1 MKDIYWVQHDDHPR
15 LAIVARPRGNDWL
28 EDDLGNLKRGGIEV
42 LVSLL
47 VPEEAVEYG
56 LAAEGEI
63 AESLGIQFI
72 PYPIRDSTTPTDIEN
87 FRRLV
92 AQLADAVQAGNHVGV
107 HCRGCI
113 GRSVVLTAAVLA
125 HLGFEAAD
133 ALALIEEARGCPVPE
148 TREQKN
154 WILKFEP
161 VR

>member
-1 MKDIYWVQHDDHPR
+1 MKDIYWIQHDDHPR
-15 LAIVARPRGNDWL
+15 LAIVARPRGNDGL
-28 EDDLGNLKRGGIEV
+28 EDDLANLKRGRIEV

-47 VPEEAVEYG
+47 VPDEVVDYG
-56 LAAEGEI
+56 LGAEGEI
-63 AESLGIQFI
+63 AERLGIQFVS
-72 PYPIRDSTTPTDIEN
+72 YPVPDSTTPADIDS
-87 FRRLV
+87 FRLLV
-92 AQLADAVQAGNHVGV
+92 AQLADAVRAGNHVGV

-133 ALALIEEARGCPVPE
+133 ALGLIEEARGCPVPE
-148 TREQKN
+148 TREQRN

>member
-15 LAIVARPRGNDWL
+15 LAIVARPRGNDGL
-28 EDDLGNLKRGGIEV
+28 DEDLANLKQGGINV

-47 VPEEAVEYG
+47 VPDEAVDYG
-56 LAAEGEI
+56 LGAEGEI
-63 AESLGIQFI
+63 AERLGIQFVS
-72 PYPIRDSTTPTDIEN
+72 YPVTDSTTPADIDS
-87 FRRLV
+87 FRLLV

-113 GRSVVLTAAVLA
+113 GRSVVLAAAILA

-148 TREQKN
+148 TREQRN

>member
-15 LAIVARPRGNDWL
+15 LAIVARPRGNDGL
-28 EDDLGNLKRGGIEV
+28 DEDLANLKQGGIEV

-47 VPEEAVEYG
+47 VPDEAIDYG
-56 LAAEGEI
+56 LGAEGEI
-63 AESLGIQFI
+63 AERLGIQFVS
-72 PYPIRDSTTPTDIEN
+72 YPVTDSTTPADIDS
-87 FRRLV
+87 FRLLV
-92 AQLADAVQAGNHVGV
+92 AQLADAVQVGKHVGV

-113 GRSVVLTAAVLA
+113 GRSVVMTACVLV

-148 TREQKN
+148 TREQQN

-161 VR
+161 VQ